1 MIDTK
6 QLLEGFTAN
15 ALFLK
20 DKEAN
25 ETLKSMTI
33 KKFYKKDQNA
43 NEFEKYFQTEDKDQ
57 FWVFIAGMEEKN
69 SQWNL
74 YGSLMAMPSTK
85 GKQHRG
91 KVELVNNLGMFKK
104 GIQKMLKERGV
115 DVLEDDFKTL
125 EAYYSENLDEICSKS
140 LQFETK
146 IELESVLNMKK
157 AYVENVLSSILQE
170 NIEIV
175 LEKDKFVVDY
185 LSFNSNDYDP
195 LEMKDI
201 LAIKNGKI
209 TKESVELFELKY
221 GV

>member
-1 MIDTK
+1 MIDTEK
-6 QLLEGFTAN
+6 LIDGFTAS

-20 DKEAN
+20 DEKSN

-57 FWVFIAGMEEKN
+57 FWLFIAGMEEKN
-69 SQWNL
+69 SQCNL

-115 DVLEDDFKTL
+115 EVLENDFKTL
-125 EAYYSENLDEICSKS
+125 EVYYSEDLDEICSKS

-146 IELESVLNMKK
+146 IEFESVLNMKK
-157 AYVENVLSSILQE
+157 AYVENVLSSIFKE
-170 NIEIV
+170 NLEID
-175 LEKDKFVVDY
+175 LEKDKFIVDY
-185 LSFNSNDYDP
+185 LSFDYNDCDP
-195 LEMKDI
+195 VEIKEILVIKD
-201 LAIKNGKI
+201 GKI
-209 TKESVELFELKY
+209 TKESIELFELKY

>member
-1 MIDTK
+1 MINTR
-6 QLLEGFTAN
+6 QLLKGFTTN

-20 DKEAN
+20 GKEGN

-33 KKFYKKDQNA
+33 KKFYKKDKNA

-57 FWVFIAGMEEKN
+57 FWIFLAGIEEKN
-69 SQWNL
+69 NQCNL
-74 YGSLMAMPSTK
+74 YGSLMAMPAPK

-104 GIQKMLKERGV
+104 GIQKMLKDRDIEV
-115 DVLEDDFKTL
+115 MDDDFKTL
-125 EAYYSENLDEICSKS
+125 EAYYSEDLDEICSKS

-157 AYVENVLSSILQE
+157 AYVENVLSSIFKE
-170 NIEIV
+170 NLEID
-175 LEKDKFVVDY
+175 LEKDKFIVDY
-185 LSFNSNDYDP
+185 LSFDYNDCDP
-195 LEMKDI
+195 VEIKEI
-201 LAIKNGKI
+201 LIIKNGKI